1 MKRASA
7 GLTFQFG
14 YKFHGWNKGTSK
26 RRTKVMKE
34 CRGTKRKRQKHL
46 LITLKVD
53 TLGNLSFLYSVCGS
67 NWQQYM
73 LPIQEPGMLINYSC
87 DP

>member
-26 RRTKVMKE
+26 RKKKVMKE
-34 CRGTKRKRQKHL
+34 CRGMKRKRQKHL
-46 LITLKVD
+46 SITLKVD

-67 NWQQYM
+67 NWQPYM
-73 LPIQEPGMLINYSC
+73 LPIREPGMLINYSC